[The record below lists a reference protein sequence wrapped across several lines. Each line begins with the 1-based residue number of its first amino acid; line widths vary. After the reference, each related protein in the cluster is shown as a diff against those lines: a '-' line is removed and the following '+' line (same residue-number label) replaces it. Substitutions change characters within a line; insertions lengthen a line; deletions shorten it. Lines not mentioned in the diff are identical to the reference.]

1 MQVPLSHD
9 LTAELDNER
18 QRVLDAGGTVSRQ
31 RGFWRIGDIG
41 LMVTRYS
48 WQLLGTAMIY

>member
-9 LTAELDNER
+9 HTAELDAER

-31 RGFWRIGDIG
+31 RGLWRIGEIG
-41 LMVTRYS
+41 LMVTR
-48 WQLLGTAMIY
+48 